1 MTDRTAGGRGQ
12 RRPEEKR
19 ARLLAAAR
27 IAFGQ
32 IGYGASVHEI
42 CQAAGV
48 GIGTFY
54 HQFPDKSDLMRFLMD
69 EEHQFRVRAFDALA
83 ANGADDLASEVARV
97 LAGSDPALLRAMT
110 EAYGIDER
118 LRDFARTLRVDSRG
132 RLAAAL
138 ARARKAR
145 DIRSPAL
152 NPDTAAWAILLLGDV
167 AIDRSGSDDL
177 HKVVEVLAFAG
188 ADDVRRIRA

>member
-1 MTDRTAGGRGQ
+1 
-12 RRPEEKR
+12 
-19 ARLLAAAR
+19 
-27 IAFGQ
+27 
-32 IGYGASVHEI
+32 
-42 CQAAGV
+42 
-48 GIGTFY
+48 
-54 HQFPDKSDLMRFLMD
+54 MD

-118 LRDFARTLRVDSRG
+118 LRDFARTLLVDSRG

-145 DIRSPAL
+145 DIQSPAL
-152 NPDTAAWAILLLGDV
+152 NADAAAWAILLLGDV

-188 ADDVRRIRA
+188 AYDVRRIPA